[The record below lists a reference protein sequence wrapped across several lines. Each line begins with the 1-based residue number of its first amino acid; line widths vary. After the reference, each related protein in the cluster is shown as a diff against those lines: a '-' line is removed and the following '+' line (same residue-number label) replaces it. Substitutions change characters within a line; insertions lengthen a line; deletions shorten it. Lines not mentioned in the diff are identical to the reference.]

1 MPNLNAKIRA
11 KLQEFAD
18 VMAAAHDWPDTCMAE
33 IGDLAQEAR
42 VLLAAKDT
50 KDKPAPSKVP
60 TAYYKRNSP
69 IAGHTELTMHEAW
82 MIDED
87 TGENYMLKQGWKA
100 LYEREH

>member
-1 MPNLNAKIRA
+1 MPSLNAKIRA

-18 VMAAAHDWPDTCMAE
+18 VMKAAHDWPDTNLGR

-42 VLLAAKDT
+42 ALLAAKDT
-50 KDKPAPSKVP
+50 KDKPASPKVP
-60 TAYYKRNSP
+60 TAYYKRDSP
-69 IAGHTELTMHEAW
+69 IPGQTVLAMHEAW

-100 LYEREH
+100 LDGRED